1 MQSPTVTCDVGR
13 VAIYML
19 FHRGGFY
26 VLIMAMVELIG
37 RQLLVMRLEVA
48 SLSALRGLKS
58 GVLLEI

>member
-26 VLIMAMVELIG
+26 VLIMAMVEVIG
-37 RQLLVMRLEVA
+37 RQLLVMMRQAEAGMMSV
-48 SLSALRGLKS
+48 LRCR
-58 GVLLEI
+58 E